1 MKQYLYKASSLY
13 LIYIGV
19 LLQILSAFQFMK
31 EYKNALIIIGLLCI
45 ASGFIIYLQFKRKQ
59 KLR

>member
-1 MKQYLYKASSLY
+1 MKQYLYKDSGLY

-19 LLQILSAFQFMK
+19 MLQILSAFQFMK

-45 ASGFIIYLQFKRKQ
+45 ASGFIIYLQFRKKQ
-59 KLR
+59 N